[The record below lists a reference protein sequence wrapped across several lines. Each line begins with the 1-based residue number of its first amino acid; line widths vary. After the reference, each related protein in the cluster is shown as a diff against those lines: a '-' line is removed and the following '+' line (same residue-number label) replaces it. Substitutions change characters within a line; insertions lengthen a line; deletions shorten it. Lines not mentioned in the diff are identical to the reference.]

1 MIRVYVACDIC
12 KQPIVVEDGFVKRGY
27 TKEWDT
33 KDLFHDLCP
42 SCAAN
47 LDKALF
53 KMKTEI
59 TTQQA
64 VLAHNKKLNN
74 ERKGKLGTTG

>member
-12 KQPIVVEDGFVKRGY
+12 KQPLEVEDDFVKRGS

-33 KDLFHDLCP
+33 RDLFHDLCP

-47 LDKALF
+47 IDRALF
-53 KMKTEI
+53 KMKTGI

-64 VLAHNKKLNN
+64 VMANNKKLNN
-74 ERKGKLGTTG
+74 ERKEKLGTNG

>member
-1 MIRVYVACDIC
+1 MISIYIACDIC
-12 KQPIVVEDGFVKRGY
+12 KQPLEVEDGFTKRGI

-33 KDLFHDLCP
+33 RDLFHDLCP

-47 LDKALF
+47 IDKALF
-53 KMKTEI
+53 KMKTGI

-64 VLAHNKKLNN
+64 VLLRH
-74 ERKGKLGTTG
+74 RRFRGTT